1 MNKIL
6 LDKVNKAKT
15 EVCLFSRRDVAQ
27 QTVLIAGTAVLTSKT
42 INVVGLV
49 FDSKLSWGPQV
60 TNAISKSSK
69 ALNAIRLISR
79 YFNKKELIQLI
90 TSNYY
95 SILFFN
101 SEVWHINNLKNSLK
115 SSLLT
120 ASSKALKVCL
130 KNHDPFVSY
139 ENLHKMAKRATPE
152 RLMQYKLSLQLF
164 KTYNYHTPVTDWLYL
179 NENIILTSRQ
189 QKFKIARHNRLR
201 LGNNS
206 LSSRLWYLN
215 DKISLNWLNLSF
227 ETFKIKMKEMF
238 ITYNDT

>member
-1 MNKIL
+1 ML
-6 LDKVNKAKT
+6 
-15 EVCLFSRRDVAQ
+15 
-27 QTVLIAGTAVLTSKT
+27 
-42 INVVGLV
+42 
-49 FDSKLSWGPQV
+49 
-60 TNAISKSSK
+60 
-69 ALNAIRLISR
+69 
-79 YFNKKELIQLI
+79 
-90 TSNYY
+90 
-95 SILFFN
+95 
-101 SEVWHINNLKNSLK
+101 
-115 SSLLT
+115 
-120 ASSKALKVCL
+120 
-130 KNHDPFVSY
+130 
-139 ENLHKMAKRATPE
+139 
-152 RLMQYKLSLQLF
+152 YKLSLQLF